1 MRATLPRVGHW
12 IGRRAAALGGRRTQ
26 GLSALALVPDRLTMP
41 LRRDGVHPM
50 PELALLHA
58 RAPVTRWGS
67 LLGTRIWLV
76 TGHAE
81 ARAVLADTTRY
92 STDIRPYLGGGRT
105 APEESIGGLGFTDP
119 PDHTRLRRLLA
130 PHFTKHRLEA
140 LRPRVEQ
147 IVADRLDEIAAAGPD
162 VDLLEA
168 FAFPVPFLT
177 ICELLGL
184 PDEDRVTFRRVSAA
198 RFDLTSGGL
207 GTFGALSE
215 SRSFL
220 LDVVRRQRLRPG
232 DGLLGR
238 MVTELGDGIDDVELS
253 GLADGVFVG
262 GYETTASML
271 GLGTLLLLD
280 RPGGLD
286 PLRGTEA
293 EAEACI
299 EELLRVLSV
308 VQIAFPRFAK
318 EDLEIAGH
326 RIRAGDVVICSV
338 VGANRDPRLVD
349 APQVFDP
356 TRPVPP
362 HLAFGYGAHRCLGA
376 ELARI
381 ELRTALPALA
391 RRFPDLALAAA
402 PADLGFRKLSIVHGL
417 ERLPVRAW

>member
-12 IGRRAAALGGRRTQ
+12 IGRHAAAWGGRRGQ

-41 LRRDGVHPM
+41 LRRDGLDPM
-50 PELALLHA
+50 PELAVLHA
-58 RAPVTRWGS
+58 KDPVTRWGS

-81 ARAVLADTTRY
+81 ARTVLADTQRY
-92 STDIRPYLGGGRT
+92 STDIRPYIGAGRT
-105 APEESIGGLGFTDP
+105 APEDSIGGLGFTDP

-130 PHFTKHRLEA
+130 PHFTRHRLEA
-140 LRPRVEQ
+140 LRPRIER
-147 IVADRLDEIAAAGPD
+147 IVADRLDEIEAAGPD
-162 VDLLEA
+162 VDLLET

-215 SRSFL
+215 SRAFL
-220 LDVVRRQRLRPG
+220 LDVVRRQRRSPG

-238 MVTELGDGIDDVELS
+238 IVTEHGDDVDDVELS

-280 RPGGLD
+280 RPDGLD
-286 PLRGTEA
+286 PLRAGDAAVET
-293 EAEACI
+293 CV

-318 EDLEIAGH
+318 EDLDLAGH
-326 RIRAGDVVICSV
+326 RIRRGDVVVCSV

-349 APQVFDP
+349 VPHAFDP
-356 TRPVPP
+356 ARPVPQ

-391 RRFPDLALAAA
+391 RRFPHLALAADA
-402 PADLGFRKLSIVHGL
+402 GDLGFRKLSIVHGL

>member
-12 IGRRAAALGGRRTQ
+12 IGRRAAALGGRRGP

-41 LRRDGVHPM
+41 LRRDGVDPM

-58 RAPVTRWGS
+58 KAPVTRWGS

-76 TGHAE
+76 TGHAQ
-81 ARAVLADTTRY
+81 ARTVLADTSRY
-92 STDIRPYLGGGRT
+92 STDIRPYLGAGRS
-105 APEESIGGLGFTDP
+105 APEDSIGGLGFTDP

-147 IVADRLDEIAAAGPD
+147 IVADRLDEIEAAGPD
-162 VDLLEA
+162 VDLLDA

-215 SRSFL
+215 SRKFL
-220 LDVVRRQRLRPG
+220 MDVVRRQRLAPG

-238 MVTELGDGIDDVELS
+238 MVTEHGDDVDDVELS

-271 GLGTLLLLD
+271 GLGVLLLLG
-280 RPGGLD
+280 RPDGLD
-286 PLRGTEA
+286 PLRGSDSEV
-293 EAEACI
+293 ESCV

-318 EDLEIAGH
+318 EDLDLAGH
-326 RIRAGDVVICSV
+326 RIRRGDVVICSV
-338 VGANRDPRLVD
+338 VGANRDPLLVD

-356 TRPVPP
+356 SRPVPA

-391 RRFPDLALAAA
+391 RRFPRLELAAD
-402 PADLGFRKLSIVHGL
+402 PSDLGFRKLSIVHGL